1 LPQVWQVGARFGL
14 LGSLR
19 YNCVMIARIKGEV
32 VEVHPSGRLVVD
44 VNGVGYELQVSAI
57 DLEHVVKDQT
67 VQFAT
72 HFHVRENSQEL
83 FGFSDP
89 EAKHLFEQ
97 LIGVNGV
104 GPKGA
109 MSIMGLGE
117 RNQIQSAIA
126 SENIAY
132 ISGATGVG
140 KKVAQRI
147 CVDLKDKVGVFGE
160 FAAVSQK
167 SDDAL
172 DALIALGFA
181 KGQAAQALAT
191 LDQDLSTEDKVKK
204 ALKELA

>member
-1 LPQVWQVGARFGL
+1 
-14 LGSLR
+14 
-19 YNCVMIARIKGEV
+19 MIARIKGEV
-32 VEVHPSGRLVVD
+32 VEVHPSGKLVID
-44 VNGVGYELQVSAI
+44 VNGVGYEVLVSAI
-57 DLEHVVKDQT
+57 DLEHVSSGQS
-67 VQFAT
+67 VQFST

-109 MSIMGLGE
+109 MAIMGLGE
-117 RNQIQSAIA
+117 RQQIQSAIA

-132 ISGATGVG
+132 ISGAAGVG
-140 KKVAQRI
+140 KKVAERI
-147 CVDLKDKVGVFGE
+147 CVDLKDKVGVFGD
-160 FAAVSQK
+160 FAAVSHK

-181 KGQAAQALAT
+181 KGQAAQALSSLGA
-191 LDQDLSTEDKVKK
+191 DLSTEEKVKQALK
-204 ALKELA
+204 ALS